1 MNRTA
6 LALLAALMMGG
17 SAASARPPARNAV
30 VTKGKAARTA
40 EAQRFSR
47 WIEDLPLMPGLYET
61 DAGYS
66 FEVAKG
72 GRLAEARL
80 HGVVAPQVVKSF
92 YASTLPALGWSPQG
106 GAAYAYERG
115 RERLI
120 LHVSPAKPQGV
131 MAVFV
136 LTPNP
141 SPAATPDAD
150 APAPHPS
157 QFRKPL

>member
-1 MNRTA
+1 MN
-6 LALLAALMMGG
+6 
-17 SAASARPPARNAV
+17 RPPAFLIALSLLA
-30 VTKGKAARTA
+30 TPGAALAAAPKRPPAAT
-40 EAQRFSR
+40 QRFSR
-47 WIEDLPLMPGLYET
+47 WIEDLPVMPGLYET

-92 YASTLPALGWSPQG
+92 YASTLPALGWAPQP
-106 GAAYAYERG
+106 GATYAYERG

-120 LHVSPAKPQGV
+120 LHVTAAKPSGIL
-131 MAVFV
+131 AVFV

-141 SPAATPDAD
+141 SPPSRPEAAD
-150 APAPHPS
+150 APPARPS
-157 QFRKPL
+157 LQGKPL

>member
-1 MNRTA
+1 MNRTPAFLIA
-6 LALLAALMMGG
+6 LSLVSLASPTG
-17 SAASARPPARNAV
+17 AATPKRPP
-30 VTKGKAARTA
+30 A

-92 YASTLPALGWSPQG
+92 YASTLPALGWSPQS

-131 MAVFV
+131 LAVFV

-141 SPAATPDAD
+141 APSADAD
-150 APAPHPS
+150 APAPRPS